1 MEMDNIVAM
10 CGLAC
15 KEYIAYVAA
24 QKNDYD
30 LRQKTIEA
38 WSTQTERLTPSDID
52 YDGGQV
58 GKRIYKF
65 CSTCE
70 VMKCGLETGLANCGR
85 CSEYPCE
92 KLEKLWKA
100 FRRVSLNVN
109 NGFPGQRRK
118 ASENCLTNLL
128 RA

>member
-15 KEYIAYVAA
+15 NEYIAYVAA

-30 LRQKTIEA
+30 LRQKAIEA

-65 CSTCE
+65 CSACE
-70 VMKCGLETGLANCGR
+70 VMKCGLETDLANCGR

-100 FRRVSLNVN
+100 FRSVSRDVIMASPDNVEKL
-109 NGFPGQRRK
+109 RK
-118 ASENCLTNLL
+118 IV
-128 RA
+128 